1 MALGSLGAVVYD
13 VVARDK
19 TKEGLGSAEAR
30 ARNMNKS
37 ALMVGAGMTAVG
49 VGAKLMA
56 DNINKAYL
64 SFDSAMAEVKS
75 LGGVTAEQ
83 MAIMKTSAIGI
94 SKELPLSA
102 TNVARGFY
110 MMRSAGFEAGRVIEE
125 LPAIARMAVAGN
137 LEMADAVNSVT
148 MVLDTYG
155 ERAGTAA
162 DITNVL
168 MGTVQG
174 FKTTLPELQMQLS
187 KNVGVAASLGIEF
200 HELAAMSGMLKKEF
214 VNAEEAGTGMK
225 TMLLRLVDP
234 KVQAQLEGM
243 GVEVKD
249 ANGNF
254 IGMQAVLDSLS
265 TTLKSAGGD
274 VEQMAIL
281 QKLFGAEGV
290 RAAMSLIRQKDS
302 LAEFSAQVNAGV
314 SVQEAL
320 NAVLESTQSQLTIA
334 ENKMDAARIQLGEGM
349 APATIFAANTMAVF
363 AGVIEGMP
371 GPLQS
376 VAGSALIAGQSL
388 IAIGPAL
395 AGIIPLMNMLKTAHV
410 GAAIS
415 THALTIAT
423 HAYSAAVWIM
433 NTSLYACPLVWI
445 LGAIAAV
452 VGVLYVLEK
461 KFGVVTAAV
470 KFLSDAIHGI
480 IGFFGNMVDAIR
492 GVTVDTDK
500 LREADERLIEAQWKL
515 EESEE
520 RVTEAEQKAA
530 ESAEDLAEISAE
542 LAAAQLEVADSAR
555 EVDALTEAYEELKG
569 AMDAVADETE
579 NLDDLDRNLR
589 SANLDLLEAQEKYS
603 EAMRDSEASS
613 IDRQRAAI
621 RVETVVDRI
630 EGIRKKQI
638 ETTEDLAKAEGEAA
652 ETRKKYGDESLSDM
666 KANLDSNLAT
676 NQEHYANIAVLEA
689 KQKEIREQH
698 AFDQEDVDREK
709 LVRDALLKV
718 IEDTSEEKVKILE
731 GEAKSSENILGKMNG
746 FFKEHGGK
754 IDAVLSAMLGPIGHV
769 VYAFRHWD
777 EISAKVGEVK
787 GKIEDG
793 MNKSI
798 SYLGTVVTKMKT
810 KGKEFIGGIVKGIV
824 AKYHEIRDRIEE
836 GIQKALDYLTGLPG
850 RFFDSGVAIINGIVD
865 GIKSVPGKIAG
876 AVAAEFAKVN
886 PLKPHSDADEG
897 PFSDLEASG
906 KSVMTTFA
914 KGIESER
921 DLIGGSFGEAL
932 KSTPI
937 AEASTP
943 GPGGNS
949 ESHTYEG
956 NSFSIGDVSL
966 SRDYDF
972 NQLMKDMENWQNKKR
987 VQHGIRT
994 I

>member
-1 MALGSLGAVVYD
+1 MGLGSLGAVIYD
-13 VVARDK
+13 IVARDR
-19 TKEGLGSAEAR
+19 TKEGLESAEAR
-30 ARNMNKS
+30 AKNMNKT
-37 ALMVGAGMTAVG
+37 ALMVGAGMTVVG

-75 LGGVTAEQ
+75 LGGVTTEQ
-83 MAIMKTSAIGI
+83 MEIMRSSAIGI

-102 TNVARGFY
+102 TNVASGFY
-110 MMRSAGFEAGRVIEE
+110 MMRSAGFDAARVIAE
-125 LPAIARMAVAGN
+125 LPAIAEMAVAGN

-148 MVLDTYG
+148 MVLDVY
-155 ERAGTAA
+155 EDRAGSAA

-234 KVQAQLEGM
+234 KVQAQLDGM
-243 GVEVKD
+243 GVKVED
-249 ANGNF
+249 ANKNF
-254 IGMQAVLDSLS
+254 IGMQSVLDSLS
-265 TTLKSAGGD
+265 AKLASAGGE
-274 VEQMAIL
+274 VERMAIL

-290 RAAMSLIRQKDS
+290 RAAMSLIRQKDA
-302 LAEFSAQVNAGV
+302 LADFSAQVNAGV

-376 VAGSALIAGQSL
+376 VAGSAIIASQSL

-423 HAYSAAVWIM
+423 HLYTAAVWLM
-433 NTSLYACPLVWI
+433 NASLYGCPLVWI
-445 LGAIAAV
+445 LGAIIAV

-470 KFLSDAIHGI
+470 GFLSDAINGI
-480 IGFFGNMVDAIR
+480 IGFFGNVMDAIR
-492 GVTVDTDK
+492 GVTVDTDALVDADGRLIK
-500 LREADERLIEAQWKL
+500 ANEDLRE
-515 EESEE
+515 SEG
-520 RVTEAEQKAA
+520 RVEEAEEKAA
-530 ESAEDLAEISAE
+530 ESAKDLAEASAE
-542 LAAAQLEVADSAR
+542 LAAAQLEVADAAR
-555 EVDALTEAYEELKG
+555 EVDELTEAYEDLKG

-589 SANLDLLEAQEKYS
+589 SANLDLADAQEKYS
-603 EAMRDSEASS
+603 EAMSDSEASAR
-613 IDRQRAAI
+613 DRERAAI

-630 EGIRKKQI
+630 EGIKKKQI
-638 ETTEDLAKAEGEAA
+638 ETTEDLAKAEGIAA
-652 ETRKKYGDESLSDM
+652 ETQKKYGDETLESIKS
-666 KANLDSNLAT
+666 NLD
-676 NQEHYANIAVLEA
+676 ANIAAHEEGYAKVEILEV
-689 KQKEIREQH
+689 KKEEIRKQH
-698 AFDQEDVDREK
+698 EYNEEDVEREL
-709 LVRDALLKV
+709 LVYGNLLNK
-718 IEDTSEEKVKILE
+718 IEEISEEKTKILE
-731 GEAKSSENILGKMNG
+731 GEAKSSESILGKMNG
-746 FFKEHGGK
+746 FFEEHGDK
-754 IDAVLSAMLGPIGHV
+754 IETVLSAMIGPVGHV
-769 VYAFRHWD
+769 IYAFRHWD

-787 GKIEDG
+787 DKIEEG
-793 MNKSI
+793 MNKAI
-798 SYLGTVVTKMKT
+798 GYLGTVVTKMWS
-810 KGKEFIGGIVKGIV
+810 KGSEFIGGIVDGIV
-824 AKYHEIRDRIEE
+824 EKYHEIRDKVEE
-836 GIQKALDYLTGLPG
+836 GIQQALNYLTGLPG
-850 RFFDSGVAIINGIVD
+850 EFFNSGVAIINGIVD

-876 AVAAEFAKVN
+876 ALRAEFEKVN
-886 PLKPHSDADEG
+886 PLKAHSDAEEG

-906 KSVMTTFA
+906 KSVVTTFS
-914 KGIESER
+914 KGIESAK
-921 DLIGGSFGEAL
+921 GSVAGSFGEAF
-932 KSTPI
+932 KSSPF
-937 AEASTP
+937 AEAST
-943 GPGGNS
+943 GGSGGNV
-949 ESHTYEG
+949 EKNTYEG
-956 NSFSIGDVSL
+956 DKISIGDVSL

-972 NQLMKDMENWQNKKR
+972 PTLMKDIEIYQSKKR
-987 VQHGIRT
+987 VQRGIAT
-994 I
+994 L